1 MNHYFL
7 GEILLTI
14 ETIKPTYICGLGQTG
29 KCSESLAKC
38 ERHLF
43 KFSGNSV
50 SVK

>member
-1 MNHYFL
+1 MNNYFL

-14 ETIKPTYICGLGQTG
+14 ERIELTYICGLGQTG
-29 KCSESLAKC
+29 KCPDSLAKY
-38 ERHLF
+38 EWHLF